1 MASTLPTHSEPNRE
15 RLNRRASLAAGIAG
29 MMAATL
35 HARPR
40 PIQLTE
46 KSVTEQAQTTTDSS
60 IRLGFGTYG
69 MRSLAPLDAIRV
81 TSAIGY
87 QGIELCL
94 LQGWPT
100 SLAEMSL
107 GDRQDLRKA
116 LADHHLDVP
125 SLLES
130 LPCLRGEATHQ
141 SNLDRLKAS
150 AEFGKELAQS
160 TPPVVQS
167 IVGGKAEDWEN
178 SKHQLVTELGDW
190 AEIGREMG
198 VVICFK
204 PHASHLVGL
213 PEQALWILDQID
225 SPSLRIVYDYSHYF
239 LEGIDLKESLKQLLP
254 VTPYIQVKD
263 SAGTRAKHRYLL
275 PGDGETDYKLYFQ
288 ELHRLNYRGF
298 VNVEVSS
305 MIHRLEGY
313 DPLATAR
320 LCYQRLQPLLQEV
333 ISR

>member
-1 MASTLPTHSEPNRE
+1 MAKLIASQSEPTSE
-15 RLNRRASLAAGIAG
+15 RLNRRACLGASIAG
-29 MMAATL
+29 LMAATL
-35 HARPR
+35 QARPC
-40 PIQLTE
+40 PLKKTE
-46 KSVTEQAQTTTDSS
+46 ECATEQAQATADSS

-69 MRSLAPLDAIRV
+69 MRSLSPLDAIRV

-107 GDRQDLRKA
+107 GDRQDLRQA
-116 LADHHLDVP
+116 LSDHRLEVP

-130 LPCLRGEATHQ
+130 LPCLRGKLTHR
-141 SNLDRLKAS
+141 SNLDRLKAA
-150 AEFGKELAQS
+150 AEFGKGLAQGTS
-160 TPPVVQS
+160 PVVQS
-167 IVGGKAEDWEN
+167 IVGGKAENWEN
-178 SKHQLVTELGDW
+178 SKQQLVTELGDW
-190 AEIGREMG
+190 AQIGQDMG
-198 VVICFK
+198 VFICFK

-213 PEQALWILDQID
+213 PEQALWILDQIN
-225 SPSLRIVYDYSHYF
+225 SPFLRIVYDYSHYF
-239 LEGIDLKESLKQLLP
+239 LEGIDLKESLNRLLS
-254 VTPYIQVKD
+254 VSPYIQVKD

-275 PGDGETDYKLYFQ
+275 PGDGKTDYKLYFQ

-313 DPLATAR
+313 DPLATAKI
-320 LCYQRLQPLLQEV
+320 CYQRLQPLLQEV